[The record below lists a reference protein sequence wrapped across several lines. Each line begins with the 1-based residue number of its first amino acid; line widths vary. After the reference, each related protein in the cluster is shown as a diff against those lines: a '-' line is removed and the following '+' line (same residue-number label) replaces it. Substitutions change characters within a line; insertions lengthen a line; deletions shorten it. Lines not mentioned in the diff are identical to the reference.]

1 MSRIKS
7 LLRTTAVRL
16 SALYVILFGLVAVG
30 LSIYMTSLTVS
41 MLTDQTE
48 QTLNEEV
55 INIERAY
62 QHGGL
67 PLLVRTID
75 RRSRQ
80 PGAFL
85 YLIADPQGRFLAGN
99 VASIEA
105 GLLTNSGLLHNSV
118 VYSRFG
124 DSGEKIE
131 HRAIVTVIDLPNGM
145 KLLVGRDI
153 GEPEKF
159 ITIIRKALM
168 IAFAAM
174 AAGALLIWFFVGR
187 RALRRIDQVTAASQ
201 RLMAGDLTGRLPVSG
216 AGDEFDR
223 LSANLNVMLERIEE
237 LNNGLRQVSDNI
249 AHDLK
254 TPLTRLRNRADE
266 ALLRR
271 SKTADYRQ
279 TLEAIIAESDQLI
292 RTFNAILM
300 ISRIEASTS
309 VEHLEKLDARPIVED
324 VGELYGPVAEEAG
337 VKFEMGK
344 TFDVDLFL
352 NRELLAQA
360 LINLIDNAI
369 KYGATSQTEPKISL
383 SMEDNGDHVAVVVSD
398 NGPGIAATDRERVTK
413 RFVRLED
420 SRTKPGFG
428 IGLSLA
434 KAVMKL
440 HGGELILEDANPGL
454 KAILLF
460 PKLPKQSRPIE
471 H

>member
-1 MSRIKS
+1 M
-7 LLRTTAVRL
+7 RTTAVRL
-16 SALYVILFGLVAVG
+16 SALYVILFVLVAVG

-383 SMEDNGDHVAVVVSD
+383 SMEDNGDHVAVIVSD

>member
-369 KYGATSQTEPKISL
+369 KYGETSQTEPKISL
-383 SMEDNGDHVAVVVSD
+383 SMEDNGDHVAVVVRD

-460 PKLPKQSRPIE
+460 PKLQKQSRPIE